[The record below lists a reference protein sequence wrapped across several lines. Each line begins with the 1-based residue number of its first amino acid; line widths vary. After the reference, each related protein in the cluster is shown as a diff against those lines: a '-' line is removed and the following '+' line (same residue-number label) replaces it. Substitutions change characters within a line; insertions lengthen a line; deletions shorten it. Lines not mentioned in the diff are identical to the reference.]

1 MYFEKCVLNVV
12 DTKVSQKNYMIR
24 IYQNVLRTTVFKTRT
39 LVFFAGILIQYFQRY
54 IVNFTDKCRKSIG
67 IKFNWD

>member
-1 MYFEKCVLNVV
+1 
-12 DTKVSQKNYMIR
+12 MIR

-54 IVNFTDKCRKSIG
+54 IVNSIEMLQVCMC
-67 IKFNWD
+67 KV

>member
-1 MYFEKCVLNVV
+1 
-12 DTKVSQKNYMIR
+12 MIR

-67 IKFNWD
+67 IKINWD